1 MQQLVERDDAGVER
15 DLHDLG
21 MTGAA
26 GAHVLVRRVGH
37 VAPRVAGPYL
47 LDALQLLKRG
57 FEAPEA
63 PAGEGRDFALWH
75 RLFSWWGY
83 LKASSASAQLP
94 RRQRGAG
101 DARADLGECRVPIRR
116 CVVREGRETAI
127 VGRPQP
133 VERDVLRRLQHA
145 VPHLLRCLD
154 LWIDRI
160 DHADENPLT
169 RLGVLLDQA
178 QRPATIRLT
187 GALDVEVGRLELEQ
201 RRQRPGVDHARRAAA
216 DAVLARG
223 DLYIQPERQ

>member
-26 GAHVLVRRVGH
+26 GAHVLVARWGH
-37 VAPRVAGPYL
+37 GAPRVDGPYR

-83 LKASSASAQLP
+83 LKASSSSAQLP

-101 DARADLGECRVPIRR
+101 HARADLGECRVPIRR
-116 CVVREGRETAI
+116 RVVREGRETAI

-133 VERDVLRRLQHA
+133 VEREVLRRLQHA
-145 VPHLLRCLD
+145 VPDLLGRLHLR
-154 LWIDRI
+154 IDRI
-160 DHADENPLT
+160 GHPDEHPLPG
-169 RLGVLLDQA
+169 LGVLLHQA
-178 QRPATIRLT
+178 QRPAAVRLT
-187 GALDVEVGRLELEQ
+187 RALDVEVRRLEL
-201 RRQRPGVDHARRAAA
+201 
-216 DAVLARG
+216 
-223 DLYIQPERQ
+223 